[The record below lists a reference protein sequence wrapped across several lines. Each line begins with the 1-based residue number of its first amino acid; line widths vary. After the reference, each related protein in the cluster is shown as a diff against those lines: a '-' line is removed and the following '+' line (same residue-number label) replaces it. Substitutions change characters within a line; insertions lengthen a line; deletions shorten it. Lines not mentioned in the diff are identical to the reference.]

1 MASSVR
7 QLVKADLR
15 VWHKGC
21 LMTSFGGES
30 YGMQVSADEEADIV
44 MFHGPPKEV
53 DRVVEHIRNDGLQ
66 PHDVMER
73 TPESVVLR
81 TRNPPIGVIPTI
93 LAAGCTILWP
103 VVYRDHCEHY
113 TLLAP
118 SEGRLRTLVRRL
130 AAFGKVELASAIPV
144 GPETLGASVAVAD
157 LTVGLTPKQLDA
169 VQWAVREGYYDL
181 PRRAGSRE
189 IAPRMGIGRS
199 TFEEHLRK
207 GEQHL
212 MRRFAGIL
220 ATHGALAGAARK
232 GRGRPRAT
240 AARLGPAEVPDK

>member
-1 MASSVR
+1 VR
-7 QLVKADLR
+7 QLVKADVR
-15 VWHKGC
+15 VWHVGC

-30 YGMQVSADEEADIV
+30 YGMQVSADEEADIL
-44 MFHGPPKEV
+44 MFHGPTDEV
-53 DRVVEHIRNDGLQ
+53 ERVVEHIRGDT
-66 PHDVMER
+66 PRPFDIMER
-73 TPESVVLR
+73 TPSSVVLR
-81 TRNPPIGVIPTI
+81 TRNPPVGVIPTI

-118 SEGRLRTLVRRL
+118 SEARLKTLLRRL
-130 AAFGKVELASAIPV
+130 ASFGKVELARASPV
-144 GPETLGASVAVAD
+144 GSETLGANVAVAD

-169 VQWAVREGYYDL
+169 VQWAVKEGYYDM

-220 ATHGALAGAARK
+220 ATHGGLAGAARK
-232 GRGRPRAT
+232 GRGRPKKGQAS
-240 AARLGPAEVPDK
+240 G

>member
-1 MASSVR
+1 
-7 QLVKADLR
+7 
-15 VWHKGC
+15 
-21 LMTSFGGES
+21 MTSFGGPS
-30 YGMQVSADEEADIV
+30 YAMQVSADEEADIL
-44 MFHGPPKEV
+44 MFHGPPEEV
-53 DRVVEHIRNDGLQ
+53 ERVVGHIRGDGLE
-66 PHDVMER
+66 PFDIMGR

-81 TRNPPIGVIPTI
+81 TRNPPAGVIPSI

-103 VVYRDHCEHY
+103 VVYRDRCEHY

-118 SEGRLRTLVRRL
+118 SPARLKTLVRRL
-130 AAFGKVELASAIPV
+130 ASFGKVELTRSSPV

-169 VQWAVREGYYDL
+169 VQWAVKEGYYDM

-220 ATHGALAGAARK
+220 ATHGALAAAARK

-240 AARLGPAEVPDK
+240 MATKP